1 MKAKGRIAV
10 AASVAVVAAAAVLFA
25 TGGRHLMP
33 AIAQAIDPDAAK
45 MLTSGDLTADAY
57 LARTYDDIARE
68 RFDLATQQIDA
79 LIRVKPNFRLAYL
92 IRGDLLLARARPVKA
107 MGAAANAPSDRLE
120 GLRAEAIAR
129 LRAYRERERPRADVV
144 PRYLMQL
151 RDDQKYAVVVD
162 THRSRL
168 YLYAN
173 QGGRPRFVADYYVS
187 SGKNGAAKMRE
198 GDEKTP
204 IGVYHVVA
212 SLPRQKL
219 SDFYGS
225 GAFPLDYPNEWD
237 RRQGRNGHGIWLHG
251 VPSDT
256 YSRPP
261 RASNGCV
268 VLSNAD
274 LEALAPD
281 MQVGITPVIISED
294 VEWMKLDDWAQ
305 ERKTFQQQLEQ
316 WRSDWESRDTDRYL
330 SHYSRSFSAKG
341 EDLATWSRH
350 KKQVN
355 IGKTWIKVAVRNVS
369 MFRNPGKEDL
379 VVVTFEQ
386 DYRSNNLSNTMRKR
400 QYWSREDGRWRI
412 VYEGSA

>member
-1 MKAKGRIAV
+1 MNSKGRIAV
-10 AASVAVVAAAAVLFA
+10 AAAAVVAVAVIGALVVLGRSVAPAA
-25 TGGRHLMP
+25 
-33 AIAQAIDPDAAK
+33 AQAIDPDTAK
-45 MLTSGDLTADAY
+45 MLGAGADLTADAY
-57 LARTYDDIARE
+57 LARAFDDISRE
-68 RFDLATQQIDA
+68 RFDLAGGEIDA
-79 LIRVKPNFRLAYL
+79 LLKVKPNFRLAHL
-92 IRGDLLLARARPVKA
+92 IKGDLLLARARPVNA
-107 MGAAANAPSDRLE
+107 LGAAANAPSDRLE

-129 LRAYRERERPRADVV
+129 LRAYRDRPRTDVV

-151 RDDQKYAVVVD
+151 RDDQKYAIVVD

-168 YLYAN
+168 YLYKN
-173 QGGRPRFVADYYVS
+173 VDGRPRFVADYYVS

-204 IGVYHVVA
+204 VGVYHVVA

-219 SDFYGS
+219 TDFYGS
-225 GAFPLDYPNEWD
+225 GAFPIDYPNEWD

-274 LEALAPD
+274 LDAVARNL
-281 MQVGITPVIISED
+281 QVGLTPVIISED
-294 VEWMKLDDWAQ
+294 VEWTSLDDWAE
-305 ERKTFQQQLEQ
+305 ERKAFQAQLEQ
-316 WRSDWESRDTDRYL
+316 WRSDWETRDADRYL
-330 SHYSRSFSAKG
+330 SHYARSFSANG
-341 EDLATWSRH
+341 ENLAAWSVH
-350 KKQVN
+350 KRQVN
-355 IGKTWIKVAVRNVS
+355 SGKTWIKVGVRNVS
-369 MFRNPGKEDL
+369 VFRNPGKEDL
-379 VVVTFEQ
+379 VVVTFDQ

-400 QYWSREDGRWRI
+400 QYWTREDGRWRI

>member
-1 MKAKGRIAV
+1 MNAKGRIAV
-10 AASVAVVAAAAVLFA
+10 AAAGVVAVAVIAALA
-25 TGGRHLMP
+25 TFGRSA
-33 AIAQAIDPDAAK
+33 AIAVAQSIDPDAVK
-45 MLTSGDLTADAY
+45 MMARGDDLTADAY
-57 LARTYDDIARE
+57 LARAFDDISRE
-68 RFDLATQQIDA
+68 RFDLALREIDA
-79 LIRVKPNFRLAYL
+79 LLQVKPNFRLAYL

-107 MGAAANAPSDRLE
+107 LGAASNAPSDRLE
-120 GLRAEAIAR
+120 GLRAEAVAR
-129 LRAYRERERPRADVV
+129 LRAYRERPRTDLI

-151 RDDQKYAVVVD
+151 RDDQKYAIVVD

-168 YLYAN
+168 YLYQN
-173 QGGRPRFVADYYVS
+173 VDGRPRFVADYYVS

-204 IGVYHVVA
+204 VGVYHVVA

-219 SDFYGS
+219 TDFYGS
-225 GAFPLDYPNEWD
+225 GAFPINYPNEWD

-274 LEALAPD
+274 LDAVARNL
-281 MQVGITPVIISED
+281 QVGLTPVIISED
-294 VEWMKLDDWAQ
+294 VEWTKLDDWAQ
-305 ERKTFQQQLEQ
+305 ERKAFQAQLEQ
-316 WRSDWESRDTDRYL
+316 WRADWESRDTGRYL
-330 SHYSRSFSAKG
+330 SHYSRGFSANG
-341 EDLATWSRH
+341 ENLAAWTQH
-350 KKQVN
+350 KRQVN
-355 IGKTWIKVAVRNVS
+355 AGKTWIKVAVRNVS

-379 VVVTFEQ
+379 VVVTFDQ
-386 DYRSNNLSNTMRKR
+386 DYRSNNLSNTMKKL
-400 QYWSREDGRWRI
+400 QYWTREDGRWRI